1 MGLLASVSKH
11 RELLVCVLL
20 GLFVIKKLVVY
31 FKLRQFGGPRWTG
44 FSDWP
49 HSRAM
54 LQDRC
59 HELYEQANLK
69 HGPIARV
76 APNILITSSP
86 DLWIHVNNNPGYKR
100 SDWYYNACRIEYRR
114 DNVFSQTDNQKHE
127 QRRKQMAPGY
137 SGRENPH
144 LESSVDERVQEFLD
158 LIRNKFLSSDTQV
171 IPIDLAQKVQYL
183 TLDII
188 SGIGFGKTFG
198 MVQKDSDVDEYL
210 KSSEEGLAIGN
221 IALALGFSWLA
232 HAPIIG
238 RLIAPSAKDNNGF
251 GKMIAACYRAVDER
265 AADPTDKRSDMLAS
279 FIRHGISGDELRSE
293 ALEQLIA
300 GADTTSTGI
309 RGALLYIMT
318 NPRVY
323 QKLQQEVDNAILK
336 GKAPGSGKGIITLTQ
351 AKQLPYLQAVIREAL
366 RLWPPAVNI
375 FSRDT
380 PPGGDTVTVN
390 GESIFLP
397 GGVSIGYSAHGM
409 HHSEEVFGKDA
420 KAFRPERWLNSDPDK
435 LAAMIRTNELVF
447 GHGRFQ
453 CLGRPVAQLELGKT
467 IFEV

>member
-1 MGLLASVSKH
+1 MGLFSCMSEQ
-11 RELLVCVLL
+11 RELLVYALI
-20 GLFVIKKLVVY
+20 GLYVINKLVVY

-44 FSDWP
+44 VSDWP
-49 HSRAM
+49 HSWAM

-59 HELYEQANLK
+59 HKLYEQVNLK

-86 DLWIHVNNNPGYKR
+86 KLWIQVNSKPGYKR
-100 SDWYYNACRIEYRR
+100 SDWYYNACRIEHRR
-114 DNVFSQTDNQKHE
+114 DNVFNLTDNQKHE

-137 SGRENPH
+137 SGRENRH
-144 LESSVDERVQEFLD
+144 LETSIDERVQEFVD
-158 LIRNKFLSSDTQV
+158 LIRNKYLSSETQV
-171 IPIDLAQKVQYL
+171 IPMDLAQKVQYL
-183 TLDII
+183 TLDVI

-198 MVQKDSDVDEYL
+198 MVKNDSDVDD
-210 KSSEEGLAIGN
+210 
-221 IALALGFSWLA
+221 WLA

-238 RLIAPSAKDNNGF
+238 RFIAPSPKDNNGF

-265 AADPTDKRSDMLAS
+265 AANPTDQRSDMLAS
-279 FIRHGISGDELRSE
+279 FIRHGISGDDLRSE

-323 QKLQQEVDNAILK
+323 QKLQREVYDAILE
-336 GKAPGSGKGIITLTQ
+336 GKNPDSGQGIITLTQ
-351 AKQLPYLQAVIREAL
+351 TKKLPYLQAVIREAL

-397 GGVSIGYSAHGM
+397 GGVSIGYSAYGM
-409 HHSEEVFGKDA
+409 HHSQEVYGKDA
-420 KAFRPERWLNSDPDK
+420 KVFRPERWLKSDPDK

-453 CLGRPVAQLELGKT
+453 CLGRPVAQLEL
-467 IFEV
+467 